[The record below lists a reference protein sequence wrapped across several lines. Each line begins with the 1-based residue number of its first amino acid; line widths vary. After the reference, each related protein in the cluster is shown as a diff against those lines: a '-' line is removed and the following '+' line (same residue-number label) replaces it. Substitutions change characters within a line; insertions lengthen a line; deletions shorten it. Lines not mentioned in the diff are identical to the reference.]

1 MWWTRARP
9 EHYTISKE
17 EPDAQH
23 LQQEIRP
30 EAIQANK
37 EPLDKEPPLGASE
50 AILEKMANTLG
61 KTIENPPCLE
71 ASYTTVSP

>member
-1 MWWTRARP
+1 M
-9 EHYTISKE
+9 
-17 EPDAQH
+17 
-23 LQQEIRP
+23 P

-50 AILEKMANTLG
+50 AILEMSANTPG

-71 ASYTTVSP
+71 ASYTTVSPEFSYWKLVTKKFLGEATLP